1 MITICVCFF
10 WICLTRFQVNDST
23 RVATSC
29 RALQNSFRM
38 QLSQALF
45 LGKPWENRDSCIGCR
60 CQFYHVLS
68 YFIQFLGRPQI
79 ASNCH
84 LSDIFRYD
92 PTPSGCKSVI
102 GRGVGCILPSSPCR
116 PVPAHV
122 GFALDV
128 GKRWKTRNFYATPSI
143 SPSISPASPQHLSAS
158 MGVRFRLPEWH
169 APAWWICPMTE
180 SQNIFD
186 SLKLQSTFW
195 APELK
200 TSLTLDSRHIIP
212 IHTSYIV
219 ISSIFIYHLCIPLPS
234 VHLQLRCSSWCGRDE
249 CFDSFDSVD
258 FWSFLWSFFEP
269 APWTSPDMS
278 WREHPEAQSNIV
290 KPVSTQHWGLRWLEM
305 AWDGLSVPRAVAAGS
320 CVPHFATT
328 CSYQL
333 WHVKIFT
340 HASMQTCMQ
349 ARPAFFI

>member
-1 MITICVCFF
+1 
-10 WICLTRFQVNDST
+10 
-23 RVATSC
+23 
-29 RALQNSFRM
+29 
-38 QLSQALF
+38 
-45 LGKPWENRDSCIGCR
+45 
-60 CQFYHVLS
+60 
-68 YFIQFLGRPQI
+68 
-79 ASNCH
+79 
-84 LSDIFRYD
+84 
-92 PTPSGCKSVI
+92 
-102 GRGVGCILPSSPCR
+102 
-116 PVPAHV
+116 
-122 GFALDV
+122 
-128 GKRWKTRNFYATPSI
+128 
-143 SPSISPASPQHLSAS
+143 
-158 MGVRFRLPEWH
+158 
-169 APAWWICPMTE
+169 MTE

-200 TSLTLDSRHIIP
+200 TSLTLDSRIIP

-249 CFDSFDSVD
+249 CFDSFDSAD

-290 KPVSTQHWGLRWLEM
+290 KPVATQHWGLRWLEM